1 MLNARIAGIRKLLTR
16 SSVVA
21 AGFVLLTSLAAF
33 GQEPIK
39 IGISMSVT
47 GRFERPAGY
56 LFEGHKLWEKH
67 VNQRGGIQGRPVKL
81 VFYDDKSDP
90 AEAIKLTR
98 RLATVDRVDFLF
110 SPYGS
115 ELTAA
120 VASVIEELGV
130 PAIASIVATVGP
142 WQGKNAK
149 WMTQF
154 SSTAPLY
161 LMGSVDL
168 AIERAEAKNIAIL
181 YEDTPFPVGV
191 ADGLRARAKE
201 RGLKILMDEK
211 YDKALTDW
219 SPLVSKARSLGAEFL
234 AGGGYYPAAVGIA
247 RAAAGIGYRL
257 KLLALVVGAA
267 DPKFVKD
274 LGLLAEGVA
283 GSDIWLPSVKT
294 RGFVVEGAT
303 IANED
308 FVRSYREEFKRDP
321 EYWSAAGYGA
331 GQLLGRAINES
342 LKRARK
348 ADRNLI
354 RDFLFS
360 YLGETIYGDYGVV
373 KLGQADAGMQVRKQ
387 HFVIQWQKGKKEV
400 VWPRELASAEP
411 WIGWPK

>member
-1 MLNARIAGIRKLLTR
+1 MLIANFSIRKQVVWTTVIMFGFATLL
-16 SSVVA
+16 
-21 AGFVLLTSLAAF
+21 FTSAF
-33 GQEPIK
+33 AQEPIK
-39 IGISMSVT
+39 IGISISVT

-67 VNQRGGIQGRPVKL
+67 VNERGGIQGRPVKL
-81 VFYDDKSDP
+81 IFYDDKSDP

-115 ELTAA
+115 EMTAA
-120 VASVIEELGV
+120 VASVIEELGI
-130 PAIASIVATVGP
+130 PAIASIVATLAP
-142 WQGKNAK
+142 WKGKNAK

-168 AIERAEAKNIAIL
+168 AIERAEAKNIAIV
-181 YEDTPFPVGV
+181 YEDTPFPIGV
-191 ADGLRARAKE
+191 ADGLRDRAKE
-201 RGLKILMDEK
+201 RGLKIVMDEK
-211 YDKALTDW
+211 YDKAITDW

-234 AGGGYYPAAVGIA
+234 AGGGYYPAAVGITK
-247 RAAAGIGYRL
+247 AAAGIGYKL

-274 LGLLAEGVA
+274 LGLLADGVA
-283 GSDIWLPSVKT
+283 GSDIWLPSAKT

-331 GQLLGRAINES
+331 GQLMARAVNEA
-342 LKRARK
+342 LKRGRK
-348 ADRNLI
+348 VDRNLI
-354 RDFLFS
+354 RDVLFNWS
-360 YLGETIYGDYGVV
+360 GETIYGDYGVV

-387 HFVIQWQKGKKEV
+387 HFVIQWQKGKKEII
-400 VWPRELASAEP
+400 WPRELGSAEP
-411 WIGWPK
+411 WIGWPR